1 MVGVLE
7 EVPAQDG
14 KSRRVP
20 TELGCSLGIFA
31 EERTSQYG
39 RYTAVLLPPQA
50 QQYIYDNIEAI
61 VNAIAYKPNS
71 PIAHQGQP
79 WTIDQDKALAEMYRS
94 GTSVREIAAA
104 LGRTRGGI
112 SARLKR
118 LGLVENGSDALAS
131 EHYSE

>member
-1 MVGVLE
+1 M
-7 EVPAQDG
+7 
-14 KSRRVP
+14 
-20 TELGCSLGIFA
+20 
-31 EERTSQYG
+31 
-39 RYTAVLLPPQA
+39 LPPQA

-61 VNAIAYKPNS
+61 VNAKAYKPNS

-79 WTIDQDKALAEMYRS
+79 WTIEQDKALAEMYRS

-104 LGRTRGGI
+104 LGRTLGGI

-131 EHYSE
+131 EYYSE